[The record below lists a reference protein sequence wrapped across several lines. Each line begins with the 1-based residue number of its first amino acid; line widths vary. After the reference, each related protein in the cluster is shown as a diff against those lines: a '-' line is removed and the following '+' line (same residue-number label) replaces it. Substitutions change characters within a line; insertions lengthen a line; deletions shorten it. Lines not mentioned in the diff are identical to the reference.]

1 MPVTLDLLAQ
11 LPATEQAETDMP
23 DLARLAQDMLDCPCY
38 QAAWADWR
46 AGIDGMGLYAARFNG
61 RIVGAGLAKDDC
73 LLSLGVR
80 ALTRKRGVGHRM
92 VSVLV
97 EQHRLRV
104 SAHMHPELASF
115 VNVCLM
121 MSTVGRK

>member
-23 DLARLAQDMLDCPCY
+23 DLARLAQDMLACPCY

-46 AGIDGMGLYAARFNG
+46 AGVNGVGLYVARFNG
-61 RIVGAGLAKDDC
+61 RIVGAGLVKDDC

-80 ALTRKRGVGHRM
+80 ALTRGRGVGHRI
-92 VSVLV
+92 VSVLL
-97 EQHRLRV
+97 EQRPMRV
-104 SAHMHPELASF
+104 SDRMHPALASF
-115 VNVCLM
+115 VNACVA
-121 MSTVGRK
+121 STAGRK